1 MTASHMISAAVHTLA
16 AGARWCA
23 VFTVSAALCIT
34 PAFAEET
41 ASAEEAAFSR
51 ETGSATVEYSNLS
64 QLLIAGNLDLQEAN
78 DSYNTNKQ
86 NYQEMMETLRDEQ
99 DYMKLLAEKYKDTD
113 PEAYAQYKANAAALG
128 QSASQ
133 LSKRIEAL
141 NRKTSTISVT
151 KNIDAYT
158 MTAQTQM
165 NSYNQMILN
174 VAAREKSVE
183 AAESVYQATLRKQ
196 AGGAATEADVMT
208 ASDNLL
214 RQQNLLASYQQ
225 QAAQLRFNLLSLL
238 GITDSE
244 SVTIGTI
251 PEPDLAA
258 IDAIDFEAD
267 CQKAIGNNSSVQN
280 ARHANA
286 GTYTEITQKTKNV
299 AEAEGSAQAEIT
311 DAYQQLLASRA
322 SYTAAQDAYES
333 SRIAYQSLQLKKQAG
348 MLNEADYLQGEA
360 EYLEALA
367 AYQTASMNL
376 YQTYENYCWSVKG
389 IG

>member
-1 MTASHMISAAVHTLA
+1 MTVFHIKSSAHVLAAAARWGTGFALAAV
-16 AGARWCA
+16 
-23 VFTVSAALCIT
+23 LCVT
-34 PAFAEET
+34 PAFAEE
-41 ASAEEAAFSR
+41 AAP
-51 ETGSATVEYSNLS
+51 ATVEYSNLS
-64 QLLIAGNLDLQEAN
+64 QLLIEGNLDLQDAN
-78 DSYNTNKQ
+78 NTYNTNKQ
-86 NYQEMMETLRDEQ
+86 NYQEMLETLRDEQ
-99 DYMKLLAEKYKDTD
+99 AYMKLMAEKYKDTD
-113 PEAYAQYKANAAALG
+113 EEAYSQYKSNANALG

-133 LSKRIEAL
+133 ISKRIEAL

-158 MTAQTQM
+158 LMAQTQM

-174 VAAREKSVE
+174 VAAKEKSVA

-196 AGGAATEADVMT
+196 TGGAATQADVMT

-214 RQQNLLASYQQ
+214 KEQNLLASYRQ
-225 QAAQLRFNLLSLL
+225 QADQLRFNLLSLL

-267 CQKAIGNNSSVQN
+267 CQKAINNNASVQN
-280 ARHANA
+280 VRHSNA
-286 GTYTEITQKTKNV
+286 GTYTEMEQKTKNE
-299 AEAEGSAQAEIT
+299 AEAVGSVQAAIT
-311 DAYQQLLASRA
+311 DDYQQLLASRA
-322 SYTAAQDAYES
+322 RYTAALDAYES
-333 SRIAYQSLQLKKQAG
+333 SLITYQSLQLKKQAG

-360 EYLEALA
+360 DYLETLA
-367 AYQTASMNL
+367 SYKTASMNL
-376 YQTYENYCWSVKG
+376 FQTYENYCWSVKG